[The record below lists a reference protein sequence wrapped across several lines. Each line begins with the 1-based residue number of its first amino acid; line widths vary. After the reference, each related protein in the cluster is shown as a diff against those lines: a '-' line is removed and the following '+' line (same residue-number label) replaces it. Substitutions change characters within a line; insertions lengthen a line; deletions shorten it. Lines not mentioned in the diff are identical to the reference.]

1 VTEPAPGAASPRPA
15 GTGTARQAATR
26 DVTAM
31 QNLLGAIRVRLAL
44 IVLIAAIP
52 LLMLSATIA
61 WQNYKLALGVT
72 DETASRLR
80 ESATARHVAAV
91 AGAQQMMQ
99 ALSQVE
105 ELTGGDAAICRD
117 RLASVL
123 ALQATHYS
131 NLAVFGADGSLLCS
145 ARPIPAAQPAQ
156 PSILQNAAAMRR
168 LQALALA
175 RQGFVLG
182 PVWTSIVAGV
192 QVIPA
197 IYPIR
202 REGVL
207 RGFLYAGLRID
218 WFSAPAGSL
227 VPTLPALWIID
238 RSGAVTQIAGAGAIG
253 LPKPAELRLLE
264 TSSTVIDAVSD
275 GGKPCSYASQSLG
288 DDFTMILAYPAA
300 IDREVARG
308 VLTRRVLQL
317 GVLLLL
323 GLAAVAVGVHVALC
337 QPLTRLSEAV
347 GRWRSSGA
355 FDATLLGDAPT
366 EVLELATSFAVA
378 TAALTEHEQRLRAAV
393 EQQELLMRE
402 IHHRVKNNLQIVASL
417 LNLQASRIRVPE
429 ARAEFA
435 SARDRVR
442 ALATL
447 HRHLYSQ
454 GEVHTINMPVFLTEL
469 CGQLFQAMGET
480 EGKRIELHID
490 SAPLQMSSDQ
500 AVPLSLIVT
509 EAVSNALKYAFP
521 GGRKGQVTVRLQSDG
536 ETAELVVEDDGVG
549 IPPGTA
555 ESETGPR
562 DGIGITLI
570 RGFARQLGGELSVQ
584 ERHGTRYAL
593 RIKLHREIEDG
604 EIAA

>member
-1 VTEPAPGAASPRPA
+1 VNKPAPGAALPRPA
-15 GTGTARQAATR
+15 GQGVLQETAHRES
-26 DVTAM
+26 TAL
-31 QNLLGAIRVRLAL
+31 QRLLGAIRVRLAL

-61 WQNYKLALGVT
+61 WQNYKLALGAT

-99 ALSQVE
+99 ALSQVA
-105 ELTGGDAAICRD
+105 ELTGGDTAICHD

-131 NLAVFGADGSLLCS
+131 NLAMFGADGGLLCS
-145 ARPIPAAQPAQ
+145 ARQIPSDLPT
-156 PSILQNAAAMRR
+156 ILHNVTALRH

-182 PVWTSIVAGV
+182 PIWTSIVAGV

-197 IYPIR
+197 IYPVR
-202 REGVL
+202 SDGVL
-207 RGFLYAGLRID
+207 RGYLYAGLRID
-218 WFSAPAGSL
+218 WFSAPAGS
-227 VPTLPALWIID
+227 PIPAAPALWIID
-238 RSGAVTQIAGAGAIG
+238 QAGTVTQIAGAGSIS
-253 LPKPAELRLLE
+253 LPKPEALRQLE
-264 TSSTVIDAVSD
+264 TGSVVIDALSSD
-275 GGKPCSYASQSLG
+275 GKPCSYASQSLG
-288 DDFTMILAYPAA
+288 NDFTMILAYPAA

-308 VLTRRVLQL
+308 VLTHRVLQL

-337 QPLTRLSEAV
+337 KPLTRLSEAV
-347 GRWRSSGA
+347 GQWRSTGA

-366 EVLELATSFAVA
+366 EVRELATTFAAA
-378 TAALTEHEQRLRAAV
+378 TAALSEHESRHRDAV

-480 EGKRIELHID
+480 EGKRIKLHID

-521 GGRKGQVTVRLQSDG
+521 GGRPGHVAVKLQSDG

-549 IPPGTA
+549 IPPGTR

-570 RGFARQLGGELSVQ
+570 RGFARQLGGELTV
-584 ERHGTRYAL
+584 EELHGTRYTL
-593 RIKLHREIEDG
+593 KIKMHREIDEGD
-604 EIAA
+604 IAA

>member
-1 VTEPAPGAASPRPA
+1 VNGPAPAPARPA
-15 GTGTARQAATR
+15 PAGWSGAGGTYLPARW
-26 DVTAM
+26 
-31 QNLLGAIRVRLAL
+31 LGAIRVRLAV

-61 WQNYKLALGVT
+61 WQNYRLALSAT
-72 DETASRLR
+72 AATASKLR
-80 ESATARHVAAV
+80 ESATARHMSAV
-91 AGAQQMMQ
+91 MGAQQMMQ
-99 ALSQVE
+99 ALAQVG
-105 ELTGGDAAICRD
+105 ELSGDDAAKCHD

-123 ALQATHYS
+123 ALQVARYS
-131 NLAVFGADGSLLCS
+131 NLAALRADGSVLCS
-145 ARPIPAAQPAQ
+145 ARPAPANAPGL
-156 PSILQNAAAMRR
+156 LQNAAALRR
-168 LQALALA
+168 LLQIGRD
-175 RQGFVLG
+175 RQTFALG
-182 PVWTSIVAGV
+182 PVWTSALTGV

-197 IYPIR
+197 IYPVMSA
-202 REGVL
+202 GAVQ
-207 RGFLYAGLRID
+207 GFIYAGLRVD
-218 WFSAPAGSL
+218 WFSTPFGDLIPAF
-227 VPTLPALWIID
+227 PALWIMD
-238 RSGAVTQIAGAGAIG
+238 RTGLVTQIAGAGAVD
-253 LPKPAELRLLE
+253 LPKPDILRRLE
-264 TSSTVIDAVSD
+264 SQSLVIDAASAT
-275 GGKPCSYASQSLG
+275 GKPYSYASQSLG
-288 DDFTMILAYPAA
+288 DDFTMILAYPASV
-300 IDREVARG
+300 DRQVART
-308 VLTRRVLQL
+308 VLIRRVAQL

-323 GLAAVAVGVHVALC
+323 GLAAVAFGVHVALC

-347 GRWRSSGA
+347 GLWRGGGA
-355 FDATLLGDAPT
+355 FEPGKLGDPPN
-366 EVLELATSFAVA
+366 EVRALAGSFA
-378 TAALTEHEQRLRAAV
+378 AAV
-393 EQQELLMRE
+393 LAISEQEARLSAAMEQQELLMKE

-480 EGKRIELHID
+480 EGKRIKLNIE
-490 SAPLQMSSDQ
+490 SSPLQMSSDQ

-521 GGRKGQVTVRLQSDG
+521 GGRHGLVTIRLHSDG

-549 IPPGTA
+549 IPAGKH

-570 RGFARQLGGELSVQ
+570 RGFARQLGGELTV
-584 ERHGTRYAL
+584 EEKAGTRYTL
-593 RIKLHREIEDG
+593 RIKMQREIDETD
-604 EIAA
+604 IAA

>member
-1 VTEPAPGAASPRPA
+1 MKIAAPDPVRP
-15 GTGTARQAATR
+15 GHGRGIERGEATILK
-26 DVTAM
+26 TW
-31 QNLLGAIRVRLAL
+31 LGAIRVRLAL

-61 WQNYKLALGVT
+61 WQNYKLALSAT
-72 DETASRLR
+72 AETALRLR
-80 ESATARHVAAV
+80 ESATARHIAAV
-91 AGAQQMMQ
+91 TGAQQMMQ
-99 ALSQVE
+99 ALSEVG
-105 ELTGGDAAICRD
+105 ELTGNDAQRCHE

-123 ALQATHYS
+123 ALEEARYS
-131 NLAVFGADGSLLCS
+131 NLAAMRADGSLLCS
-145 ARPIPAAQPAQ
+145 ARPVLNPAG
-156 PSILQNAAAMRR
+156 LQRNAGTNETLIER
-168 LQALALA
+168 A
-175 RQGFVLG
+175 RAKRGFVLG
-182 PVWTSIVAGV
+182 PLRLSALTFS

-197 IYPIR
+197 MYPVMK
-202 REGVL
+202 GGAMS
-207 RGFLYAGLRID
+207 GFIYAGLRID
-218 WFSAPAGSL
+218 WFTSPVGSP
-227 VPTLPALWIID
+227 VPDFPALWILD
-238 RSGAVTQIAGAGAIG
+238 RSGMVTQIEGQGQIA
-253 LPKPAELRLLE
+253 LPRSEILKRLE
-264 TSSTVIDAVSD
+264 SQPSVVDTVST
-275 GGKPCSYASQSLG
+275 GGKPYSYASQSLG
-288 DDFTMILAYPAA
+288 DEFTMIVAYPASM
-300 IDREVARG
+300 DRELAAG
-308 VLTRRVLQL
+308 VLMRRVVQL

-323 GLAAVAVGVHVALC
+323 GLAAVAFGVHVALC
-337 QPLTRLSEAV
+337 KPLTQLSQAV
-347 GRWRSSGA
+347 GHWRSSGV
-355 FDATLLGDAPT
+355 FDPARLGDPPN
-366 EVLELATSFAVA
+366 EVRELAASFGAA
-378 TAALTEHEQRLRAAV
+378 TGALREQESRLRAAV

-480 EGKRIELHID
+480 EGKRIKLAIE
-490 SAPLQMSSDQ
+490 SSPLQMSSDQ

-521 GGRKGQVTVRLQSDG
+521 GGREGKVSVRLKSDG
-536 ETAELVVEDDGVG
+536 ETAELMVEDDGIG
-549 IPPGTA
+549 IPAGTH

-570 RGFARQLGGELSVQ
+570 RGFARQLGGELTVE
-584 ERHGTRYAL
+584 ERHGTRYTL
-593 RIKLHREIEDG
+593 RMKMHREIEET

>member
-1 VTEPAPGAASPRPA
+1 VNGPAPAPARPSPA
-15 GTGTARQAATR
+15 GWSGPGGSGLLGTW
-26 DVTAM
+26 
-31 QNLLGAIRVRLAL
+31 LGAIRIRLAL

-61 WQNYKLALGVT
+61 WQNYKLALSA
-72 DETASRLR
+72 TAATAARLR
-80 ESATARHVAAV
+80 ESATARHMSAV
-91 AGAQQMMQ
+91 MGAQQMMQ
-99 ALSQVE
+99 ALSQVA
-105 ELTGGDAAICRD
+105 ELTGDDAAKCHD

-123 ALQATHYS
+123 ALQISRYS
-131 NLAVFGADGSLLCS
+131 NLAAFRADGSLLCS
-145 ARPIPAAQPAQ
+145 ARPTENRAGGL
-156 PSILQNAAAMRR
+156 LQNAAEMKQLQQIGRQR
-168 LQALALA
+168 LTFA
-175 RQGFVLG
+175 LG
-182 PVWTSIVAGV
+182 PVWTSALTGV

-197 IYPIR
+197 IYPVIHS
-202 REGVL
+202 GVVQ
-207 RGFLYAGLRID
+207 GFIYAGLRVD
-218 WFSAPAGSL
+218 WFSTPFSSLIPAF
-227 VPTLPALWIID
+227 PALWIMD
-238 RSGAVTQIAGAGAIG
+238 RTGLVTQIAGAGRID
-253 LPKPAELRLLE
+253 LPEPDVMKQLE
-264 TSSTVIDAVSD
+264 AQSVVIDAVSAS
-275 GGKPCSYASQSLG
+275 GKPYSYASQSLG
-288 DDFTMILAYPAA
+288 DDFTMILAYPASV
-300 IDREVARG
+300 DRQVARV
-308 VLTRRVLQL
+308 VLIRRVAQL

-323 GLAAVAVGVHVALC
+323 GLAAVAYGVHMALC

-347 GRWRSSGA
+347 SLWRSGGA
-355 FDATLLGDAPT
+355 FEPGKLGDPPN
-366 EVLELATSFAVA
+366 EVRQLASSFAAAISAISEQEARLSAA
-378 TAALTEHEQRLRAAV
+378 T
-393 EQQELLMRE
+393 EQQALLMKE

-417 LNLQASRIRVPE
+417 LNLQASRIRLPE

-480 EGKRIELHID
+480 EGKRIKLTIE
-490 SAPLQMSSDQ
+490 SSPLQMSSDQ

-521 GGRKGQVTVRLQSDG
+521 GGRQGHVTVRLHSDG

-549 IPPGTA
+549 IPAGKH

-570 RGFARQLGGELSVQ
+570 RGFARQLGGDLTVQ
-584 ERHGTRYAL
+584 EKDGTRYTL
-593 RIKLHREIEDG
+593 RMRLQREIDET